1 MWVTFV
7 YTPNLYFSLLPTSV
21 VLEAQILFQII
32 CEKFNLDKD
41 TVSWV
46 VSATDLIEF
55 IKIYDDYISTSEKP
69 IPGKFVAL

>member
-1 MWVTFV
+1 M
-7 YTPNLYFSLLPTSV
+7 LPTSV

-55 IKIYDDYISTSEKP
+55 IKIYDNYYISTSEKP